1 MLRFL
6 IEKEF
11 KHIIRHPFIPKI
23 IFAFP
28 CMVMLVFPWAASF
41 EVKDVNLSVVD
52 SDHSTFSTRL
62 VQKIVSSGYFRLTDV
77 SDTYLQ
83 ALESIESHTSDI
95 ILTIAN
101 GFERDLVRED
111 FARVNIAANAVNGTR
126 GGVGTS
132 YLSAIIRDFSN
143 DLRIEQGGNTIT
155 EQQISNQISQIS
167 IPMIEIVPQYRF
179 NPQLDYKVFIV
190 PALMVILL
198 TLLTGFL
205 PALNVVGEKETGTI
219 EQMNVTPVGKF
230 QFILAKLIP
239 YWLIGF
245 IALSISFGLA
255 ALIYRLFPAGSL
267 LTVYCFASIFVLVV
281 SGFGL
286 VVSNYSATMQQAMF
300 VMMFFVIVFILMS
313 GLFTPVRSMPEWAQV
328 IAAVNPL
335 KYFIEI
341 MRMVYLKGSA
351 LSDLK
356 LHLCALAGFAVFF
369 NLWAV
374 FSYRKTS

>member
-1 MLRFL
+1 
-6 IEKEF
+6 
-11 KHIIRHPFIPKI
+11 
-23 IFAFP
+23 
-28 CMVMLVFPWAASF
+28 MVMLVFPWAASF

-62 VQKIVSSGYFRLTDV
+62 VHKIVSSGYFRLTDV
-77 SDTYLQ
+77 SDTYPQ

-95 ILTIAN
+95 ILTIAQD
-101 GFERDLVRED
+101 FERDLVREGSTK
-111 FARVNIAANAVNGTR
+111 VIIAANAVNGTK
-126 GGVGTS
+126 GGVGIS
-132 YLSAIIRDFSN
+132 YLSAIIRDFAN
-143 DLRIEQGGNTIT
+143 ELRSEQGGNTIRD
-155 EQQISNQISQIS
+155 QQSPNVNYQMS
-167 IPMIEIVPQYRF
+167 IPIIDIVPQYRF

-198 TLLTGFL
+198 TLLCGFL
-205 PALNVVGEKETGTI
+205 PALNVVSEKETGTI
-219 EQMNVTPVGKF
+219 EQINVTPVSKF

-245 IALSISFGLA
+245 VALSISFGLA
-255 ALIYRLFPAGSL
+255 ALVYRLFPAGSL
-267 LTVYCFASIFVLVV
+267 LTICCFATIFVLVV

-313 GLFTPVRSMPEWAQV
+313 GLFTPVRSMPEWAQT
-328 IAAVNPL
+328 IAAINPL
-335 KYFIEI
+335 KYFIEM

-351 LSDLK
+351 LSDLGFQ
-356 LHLCALAGFAVFF
+356 LSALAGFAVFF

-374 FSYRKTS
+374 FSYKKTS

>member
-11 KHIIRHPFIPKI
+11 KQISRHPFIPKL

-41 EVKDVNLSVVD
+41 DIKNVNLSVVD
-52 SDHSTFSTRL
+52 SDRSVYSTRL
-62 VQKIVSSGYFRLTDV
+62 VQKIVSSGYFCLTDH
-77 SDTYLQ
+77 SDTYPQ
-83 ALESIESHTSDI
+83 ALESIENHSSDI
-95 ILTIAN
+95 ILTIAP
-101 GFERDLVRED
+101 GFERDLVREGS
-111 FARVNIAANAVNGTR
+111 AKVMIAANAVNGTK
-126 GGVGTS
+126 GAVGSS
-132 YLSAIIRDFSN
+132 YLSAIIRDFA
-143 DLRIEQGGNTIT
+143 DHLRIEQGAKF
-155 EQQISNQISQIS
+155 SNLVPI
-167 IPMIEIVPQYRF
+167 IELVPQYRF
-179 NPQLDYKVFIV
+179 NTQLDYKVFIV

-198 TLLTGFL
+198 TLLCGFL
-205 PALNVVGEKETGTI
+205 PALNVVSEKETGTI
-219 EQMNVTPVGKF
+219 EQMNVTPVSKF

-245 IALSISFGLA
+245 VALSISFGLA
-255 ALIYRLFPAGSL
+255 ALLYGLFPAGSL
-267 LTVYCFASIFVLVV
+267 LTVYCFASIFVLIV

-286 VVSNYSATMQQAMF
+286 VISNYSSTMQQAMF

-328 IAAVNPL
+328 ITIFNPL
-335 KYFIEI
+335 KYFIEM

-351 LSDLK
+351 LSEMGSHIL
-356 LHLCALAGFAVFF
+356 ALAGFAVFF

-374 FSYRKTS
+374 FSYRKTN

>member
-11 KHIIRHPFIPKI
+11 KQIIRHPFIPKL
-23 IFAFP
+23 IFIFP
-28 CMVMLVFPWAASF
+28 CMVMLVLPWAASF

-52 SDHSTFSTRL
+52 SDRSTFSTRL
-62 VQKIVSSGYFRLTDV
+62 VQKIVSSGYFRLADV
-77 SDTYLQ
+77 SDTYPEALQ
-83 ALESIESHTSDI
+83 SIENHSSDL
-95 ILTIAN
+95 ILTIAP
-101 GFERDLVRED
+101 GFERDLVREGQ
-111 FARVNIAANAVNGTR
+111 AKVMIAANAVNGTK
-126 GGVGTS
+126 GGVGAS
-132 YLSAIIRDFSN
+132 YLSAIIRDFAA
-143 DLRIEQGGNTIT
+143 DLRNEQGGKLSVIHH
-155 EQQISNQISQIS
+155 SS
-167 IPMIEIVPQYRF
+167 IENVVPMMEIIPQYRF
-179 NPQLDYKVFIV
+179 NPNLDYKVFIV

-198 TLLTGFL
+198 TMLCGFL
-205 PALNVVGEKETGTI
+205 PALNIVSEKEAGTI
-219 EQMNVTPVGKF
+219 EQMNVTPVSKF
-230 QFILAKLIP
+230 RFILAKLIP

-245 IALSISFGLA
+245 VALSISFGLS
-255 ALIYRLFPAGSL
+255 ALLYGLFPAGSL

-313 GLFTPVRSMPEWAQV
+313 GLFTPVRSMPEWAQI
-328 IAAVNPL
+328 IAAFNPL

-351 LSDLK
+351 LAELVSQ
-356 LHLCALAGFAVFF
+356 LCVLVGFAVFF

-374 FSYRKTS
+374 FSYRKTN

>member
-11 KHIIRHPFIPKI
+11 KQIARHPFIPKL
-23 IFAFP
+23 IFFFP
-28 CMVMLVFPWAASF
+28 CLVMLILPWAASF

-52 SDHSTFSTRL
+52 SDHSTFSARM

-77 SDTYLQ
+77 SDTYPDALQ
-83 ALESIESHTSDI
+83 SIESHTSDL
-95 ILTIAN
+95 ILVIGQ
-101 GFERDLVRED
+101 GFERDLVREGS
-111 FARVNIAANAVNGTR
+111 AKVMIAANAVNGTK

-132 YLSAIIRDFSN
+132 YLASIIQDFAGELRKEQAAISLN
-143 DLRIEQGGNTIT
+143 SGTGV
-155 EQQISNQISQIS
+155 

-179 NPQLDYKVFIV
+179 NPKLDYKVFIV

-198 TLLTGFL
+198 TLLCGFL
-205 PALNVVGEKETGTI
+205 PALNVVSEKESGTI
-219 EQMNVTPVGKF
+219 EQMNVTPVSKF

-245 IALSISFGLA
+245 VALSISFGLA
-255 ALIYRLFPAGSL
+255 ALVYNLFPAGSL

-286 VVSNYSATMQQAMF
+286 VVSNYSSTMQQAMF

-313 GLFTPVRSMPEWAQV
+313 GLFTPLRSMPAWAQA
-328 IAAVNPL
+328 ITIINPPR
-335 KYFIEI
+335 YFIEM

-351 LSDLK
+351 LADLIPQ
-356 LHLCALAGFAVFF
+356 LTALAVFAVFF

-374 FSYRKTS
+374 FSYRKTN

>member
-11 KHIIRHPFIPKI
+11 KHIIRHPFIPKL
-23 IFAFP
+23 IFIFP
-28 CMVMLVFPWAASF
+28 CMVMLVFPWAANF
-41 EVKDVNLSVVD
+41 EIKDVNLSVVD
-52 SDHSTFSTRL
+52 SDHSSFSVRL

-77 SDTYLQ
+77 SDTYPQ
-83 ALESIESHTSDI
+83 ALQSIENHTSDI
-95 ILTIAN
+95 ILTIAPD
-101 GFERDLVRED
+101 FERDLVREGS
-111 FARVNIAANAVNGTR
+111 AKVMIAANAVNGTK

-132 YLSAIIRDFSN
+132 YLSAIIRDFAN
-143 DLRIEQGGNTIT
+143 ELRNESQFSILNSQFSILPTID
-155 EQQISNQISQIS
+155 
-167 IPMIEIVPQYRF
+167 IVPQYRF

-198 TLLTGFL
+198 TLLCGFL

-219 EQMNVTPVGKF
+219 EQMNVTPVSKF

-239 YWLIGF
+239 YWFIGF
-245 IALSISFGLA
+245 MALSISFGLS
-255 ALIYRLFPAGSL
+255 ALVYRLFPAGSL
-267 LTVYCFASIFVLVV
+267 LTIYCFASLFVLIV

-286 VVSNYSATMQQAMF
+286 VVSNYSSTMQQAMF

-313 GLFTPVRSMPEWAQV
+313 GLFTPVRSMPAWAQAITV
-328 IAAVNPL
+328 INPL
-335 KYFIEI
+335 RYYIEM

-351 LSDLK
+351 FADMK
-356 LHLCALAGFAVFF
+356 LQFIALAAFAVFF

-374 FSYRKTS
+374 FSYRKTN